1 MSRKLLTCPYKSL
14 LDACTNLEL
23 DEQEICE
30 TLICQVLLVV
40 VVVVVL
46 KANDRVAVV
55 DVDAPTSR

>member
-1 MSRKLLTCPYKSL
+1 MSSKVLTCSYKSL
-14 LDACTNLEL
+14 FDASTYLEL

-30 TLICQVLLVV
+30 TLICQVLLI